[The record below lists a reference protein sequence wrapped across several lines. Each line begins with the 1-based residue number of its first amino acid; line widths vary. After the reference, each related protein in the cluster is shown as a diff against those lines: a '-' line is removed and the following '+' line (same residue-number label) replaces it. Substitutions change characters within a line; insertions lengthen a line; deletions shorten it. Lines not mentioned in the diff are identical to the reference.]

1 MCVVFFLK
9 DPPIQIA
16 PDYCPTSPHK
26 FHPYRGKKS
35 LQKSAIVEHNKGML
49 TAVTAMP
56 YYNHTVVFIGTGQ
69 GQLLKV

>member
-1 MCVVFFLK
+1 MCFFFK
-9 DPPIQIA
+9 NPAIQIR
-16 PDYCPTSPHK
+16 PDYCPTSPRDK
-26 FHPYRGKKS
+26 YHPYRGKTS

-56 YYNHTVVFIGTGQ
+56 YYNHTVVFIGTDQ